1 MAPSVS
7 LARVHLGLCG
17 YTHSSWQGD
26 SKWHVVYC
34 GRLPKL
40 CSCPVQHSWLDK
52 PCILNAEPPI
62 PSFTQ
67 CLKDYAQYLLNN
79 GSAVDGQHAA
89 SPSWFWWAWN
99 ANSGDTGG
107 IVSAS

>member
-1 MAPSVS
+1 M
-7 LARVHLGLCG
+7 
-17 YTHSSWQGD
+17 
-26 SKWHVVYC
+26 
-34 GRLPKL
+34 
-40 CSCPVQHSWLDK
+40 QHSWLDK